1 VSAVPQVWLT
11 YQELGNAF
19 NCDPGSAREAI
30 ILNGWSR
37 RRCSDGLTRVKL
49 PPASAHQYMIEYAR
63 EAIFDQTA
71 DRMVADLRDVLRT
84 AGVTGGDISDSAS
97 GGTQDPI
104 RATGS

>member
-1 VSAVPQVWLT
+1 MPQVWLT

-19 NCDPGSAREAI
+19 NCDPGSAREAT

-49 PPASAHQYMIEYAR
+49 PPATAHQYMIDYAR
-63 EAIFDQTA
+63 EASFDQTA
-71 DRMVADLRDVLRT
+71 DRMVADLRDVLRA
-84 AGVTGGDISDSAS
+84 AGMTGGSVDSAS
-97 GGTQDPI
+97 GSPHDAI